1 MGLSIG
7 IIFASVMVIFAINPM
22 QDMDDFVENSI
33 NEEIINQRGSLGSI
47 QESNYREV
55 AINYNKRLQE
65 ISDSHNSLWNSWEN
79 KEITAED
86 YSKTTLVQME
96 TIINLAEKI
105 SINVPQEWEEF
116 SKYARYHVTEY
127 LSYLQLTYIYAKG
140 VESGSLESSFTEIER
155 AMTIRLDA
163 SDHYLALAKDIMPET

>member
-1 MGLSIG
+1 MSIG

-22 QDMDDFVENSI
+22 QDMDDFVENSV
-33 NEEIINQRGSLGSI
+33 NEEIINQRGSLGAI

-65 ISDSHNSLWNSWEN
+65 ISDSHNSLWNRWEN

-86 YSKTTLVQME
+86 YSKTTVVQME

-127 LSYLQLTYIYAKG
+127 LSYLQLTYMYAKG
-140 VESGSLESSFTEIER
+140 VESGSLESSLTEIER
-155 AMTIRLDA
+155 AMTNRLDA
-163 SDHYLALAKDIMPET
+163 SDHYLALAKDTMPET